1 MFDLGVPPSC
11 PLVQPVL
18 PISHQ
23 PNLNLAEGG
32 TGKIKVNPTQL
43 SDQRAHPVSLSF
55 SVFPSLEKRS
65 GKTFVDS
72 LGSLAVWVKRMVMPS
87 RQLLRFLP
95 VHHLLHYSHSTAEF
109 YILQWRGNN
118 VRIWA
123 SKEAFCSRSSLQVER
138 NPWLYW

>member
-1 MFDLGVPPSC
+1 MFDLGVPPSF

-55 SVFPSLEKRS
+55 SVFPFLEKRS

-72 LGSLAVWVKRMVMPS
+72 LGRLACSLGKAHGYAVAPITAVYTGTPFIT
-87 RQLLRFLP
+87 LL
-95 VHHLLHYSHSTAEF
+95 A
-109 YILQWRGNN
+109 
-118 VRIWA
+118 
-123 SKEAFCSRSSLQVER
+123 
-138 NPWLYW
+138 